1 MASYGAGTR
10 FKIAKYLNASLDA
23 GIPLITQGPV
33 ATPNPSD
40 GAWGKAKPGTVNN
53 VPGNYFNMANSLL
66 ITFRLF
72 GEF

>member
-1 MASYGAGTR
+1 
-10 FKIAKYLNASLDA
+10 
-23 GIPLITQGPV
+23 V